1 MRTSRPAR
9 SSDSLEDSPTAG
21 DPPRR
26 SSEPRR
32 KYRRLPTGG
41 RRGRANPSRSRR
53 HPICTVCGVADDTAR
68 YEYPDVLRS
77 VAETY
82 RPAAVGR
89 RRSDGEWEGRIE
101 FVAESGVKR
110 VSTDVETTQPD
121 AEAFRYWANG
131 IGVAYLEGALARALG
146 PRTASATTPAAEPRS
161 PTAHALLDPFAVHA
175 QGERL
180 LEDQLNALET
190 DHIRNI
196 VRAYRIASPD
206 SAASL
211 SRSDLTGA
219 ILAAV
224 QRNERQPKSRTS
236 RDKRGKK

>member
-1 MRTSRPAR
+1 VTPVREAR
-9 SSDSLEDSPTAG
+9 HL
-21 DPPRR
+21 
-26 SSEPRR
+26 
-32 KYRRLPTGG
+32 
-41 RRGRANPSRSRR
+41 
-53 HPICTVCGVADDTAR
+53 ICTVCRVGNDTAR

-77 VAETY
+77 GGETY

-89 RRSDGEWEGRIE
+89 RRSDGVWEGTIE
-101 FVAESGVKR
+101 FVAETGVKR

-121 AEAFRYWANG
+121 AQAFRYWTNG

-146 PRTASATTPAAEPRS
+146 SRTGSAATPTAEARS
-161 PTAHALLDPFAVHA
+161 PAAHALLDPFEVHA

-180 LEDQLNALET
+180 LDDQLNALET

-196 VRAYRIASPD
+196 VRAYEIASPE

-211 SRSDLTGA
+211 SRSDLIAA

-224 QRNERQPKSRTS
+224 RRKDTQSTRETS
-236 RDKRGKK
+236 RNKGGKK

>member
-1 MRTSRPAR
+1 M
-9 SSDSLEDSPTAG
+9 
-21 DPPRR
+21 
-26 SSEPRR
+26 
-32 KYRRLPTGG
+32 
-41 RRGRANPSRSRR
+41 AN
-53 HPICTVCGVADDTAR
+53 DTAR

-77 VAETY
+77 VGETY
-82 RPAAVGR
+82 CPAAVGR

-101 FVAESGVKR
+101 FVAETGVKR

-146 PRTASATTPAAEPRS
+146 RRTAFAATPTAEPRS
-161 PTAHALLDPFAVHA
+161 PAAHALLDPFAVHA

-196 VRAYRIASPD
+196 VRAYEIAPPEP
-206 SAASL
+206 AASL
-211 SRSDLTGA
+211 SRSDLIAA

-224 QRNERQPKSRTS
+224 QRNDRQSTSQTS

>member
-1 MRTSRPAR
+1 M
-9 SSDSLEDSPTAG
+9 
-21 DPPRR
+21 
-26 SSEPRR
+26 
-32 KYRRLPTGG
+32 
-41 RRGRANPSRSRR
+41 AN
-53 HPICTVCGVADDTAR
+53 DTAR
-68 YEYPDVLRS
+68 YEYLDVLRS
-77 VAETY
+77 GRETY

-101 FVAESGVKR
+101 FVAETGFKR

-131 IGVAYLEGALARALG
+131 IGVAYLEGALVRALG
-146 PRTASATTPAAEPRS
+146 RRTVSATTLTAEPRS
-161 PTAHALLDPFAVHA
+161 PAAHALLDPFEVHA

-190 DHIRNI
+190 DHVRNI
-196 VRAYRIASPD
+196 VRAFEIASPE

-211 SRSDLTGA
+211 PRTDLIAA

-224 QRNERQPKSRTS
+224 RRTDWQPARRTP
-236 RDKRGKK
+236 RDNGGKK

>member
-1 MRTSRPAR
+1 V
-9 SSDSLEDSPTAG
+9 
-21 DPPRR
+21 
-26 SSEPRR
+26 
-32 KYRRLPTGG
+32 
-41 RRGRANPSRSRR
+41 AN
-53 HPICTVCGVADDTAR
+53 DTAR

-77 VAETY
+77 GGETY

-101 FVAESGVKR
+101 FVAETGVKR

-146 PRTASATTPAAEPRS
+146 RRTASPTKPTAEPRS
-161 PTAHALLDPFAVHA
+161 PAAHALLDPFEVHA

-190 DHIRNI
+190 DHVRNI
-196 VRAYRIASPD
+196 VRAYELASPE
-206 SAASL
+206 SSASL
-211 SRSDLTGA
+211 SRTDLIEA

-224 QRNERQPKSRTS
+224 RRKDARSA
-236 RDKRGKK
+236 